1 MITGRTFCPAIYIF
15 CKLCYHNRSQQKGR
29 FTYEFFGRKNY
40 QGWHRAARQ
49 FGVFMVFAKKAESI
63 NLDSDVY
70 AAEVESLTHG
80 NRNQVIVSRKGLTK
94 GESVLIIDDLLVI
107 VESMDAATGSITFRP
122 QSA

>member
-1 MITGRTFCPAIYIF
+1 
-15 CKLCYHNRSQQKGR
+15 
-29 FTYEFFGRKNY
+29 
-40 QGWHRAARQ
+40 
-49 FGVFMVFAKKAESI
+49 MVFAKKAESI